1 MDELNQIERI
11 KSKLIIAKNADRNLK
26 VFGAGNHKYF
36 LGKTVS
42 EFQISGFEKDYD
54 VRLPEC
60 YRSFLLHIGNGG
72 ISHSNSGAGPFY
84 GIYSF
89 GENIKELIYENTK
102 QYLKEDC
109 KLYPKMTNEFWYE
122 LTKNIE
128 ENDAISDEDFDTELG
143 KIYSGILPLGT
154 QGCSYYHALILNG
167 EFKGRVINVD
177 CDRQKPRFTFELNFL
192 DWYER
197 WLDEVISGDLIVDTP
212 SWFGYKMGGLT
223 ADILEKYISATEN
236 ETKIECLE
244 GILNKQKISFED
256 IDILEVEY
264 KISSGEI
271 KEKLLQILAKFDYER
286 AKPYLIDFTKES
298 LLSVFQFVFWYAKDK
313 SSDWLEIIKA
323 NAKKIN
329 NEETFRFCTYLLKE
343 MNIDYGNF
351 IVPFTSSESENIR
364 ISAYYSL
371 GQLKNKSDYIDV
383 FIVGLND
390 NANRVIHSSLQAL
403 NGLIDRK
410 LLSHYKMIAEKFTKE
425 QDYVLSNLNHNLKLF
440 GLSTTTIKVVNID
453 EFKIINLNEKKWF
466 EFWK

>member
-1 MDELNQIERI
+1 MEVLNQIERI
-11 KSKLIIAKNADRNLK
+11 KSKLIIAKNTDKKLK
-26 VFGAGNHKYF
+26 VFGAFNHKYF

-42 EFQISGFEKDYD
+42 EFQILEFEKDYD
-54 VRLPEC
+54 LKLPEC

-89 GENIKELIYENTK
+89 GENIEELIYENTK

-128 ENDAISDEDFDTELG
+128 ENDAISDEDFDAELG

-154 QGCSYYHALILNG
+154 QGCSYYHALVLNG

-177 CDRQKPRFTFELNFL
+177 YDRNKPRFTFELNFL

-197 WLDEVISGDLIVDTP
+197 WLDEVISGDLIIETP
-212 SWFGYKMGGLT
+212 SWFGYEMGGLT

-236 ETKIECLE
+236 ETKIECLD
-244 GILNKQKISFED
+244 GILNKQKISSED
-256 IDILEVEY
+256 INILELQY
-264 KISSGEI
+264 KISAGEI
-271 KEKLLQILAKFDYER
+271 KEKLLQIITKFDYER

-313 SSDWLEIIKA
+313 SSDWLEIIEA
-323 NAKKIN
+323 NAEKIN

-351 IVPFTSSESENIR
+351 IVPFTSNESENIK

-390 NANRVIHSSLQAL
+390 NSNRVIHSSLQAL
-403 NGLIDRK
+403 NGLIDRR

-425 QDYVLSNLNHNLKLF
+425 QDYILSNLNHNLKLF
-440 GLSTTTIKVVNID
+440 GLSTTTIKTINID
-453 EFKIINLNEKKWF
+453 DYKIANVNEKKWF